1 MAQINDENSLNQSK
15 IQLRGLGRESML
27 DVRMNK
33 FRIPFSEVQR
43 LSGDDDFNQNQ
54 LGNIQVLIQV
64 FYIVVVFDALNKS

>member
-27 DVRMNK
+27 DVQMNK
-33 FRIPFSEVQR
+33 FFIPFSEVQR

-54 LGNIQVLIQV
+54 LGNIQVSFQK
-64 FYIVVVFDALNKS
+64 DPRNGQA